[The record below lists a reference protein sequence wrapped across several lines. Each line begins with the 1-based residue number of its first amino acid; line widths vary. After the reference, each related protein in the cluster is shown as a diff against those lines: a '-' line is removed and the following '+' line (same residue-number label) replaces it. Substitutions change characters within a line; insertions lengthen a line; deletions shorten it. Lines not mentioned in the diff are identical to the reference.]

1 MTTRTIASA
10 LVLGAAV
17 LFVGCESTQD
27 ADMSSSIAPGMI
39 NDSCPLTGGPVNPD
53 ANTASTD
60 AGTVGFCCNG
70 CASKWADMSEADRNA
85 KLAAL
90 DG

>member
-1 MTTRTIASA
+1 MTTRTFASA
-10 LVLGAAV
+10 IVLGAAA
-17 LFVGCESTQD
+17 LLVGCESTQD
-27 ADMSSSIAPGMI
+27 ADVSSSVAPGMI

-70 CASKWADMSEADRNA
+70 CASKWDGMSQADRDA

-90 DG
+90 GG